1 MADDTIKLDQHRGM
15 SAQKAT
21 EARRRLKEIRVEQAT
36 LRSRQEEFEK
46 VLLLA
51 PSVTFKDV
59 ATKALYLLELYARDC
74 EACDTRRL
82 STIRLVLEELEKFAD

>member
-21 EARRRLKEIRVEQAT
+21 EARRRLKEIRVEQVA
-36 LRSRQEEFEK
+36 LRTRQEEFEK

-51 PSVTFKDV
+51 PSITFKDV
-59 ATKALYLLELYARDC
+59 AAKSLYLLELYARDC

-82 STIRLVLEELEKFAD
+82 SAIRLVLEELEKFAE